1 MIKSLSQSLETTVVI
16 GIALVFFY
24 IVCFSCLKEV
34 NSLLYEI
41 LSLLFGCKLILIN
54 TIFYE
59 LIGQSFIHWI

>member
-1 MIKSLSQSLETTVVI
+1 MIKSLSQSLETTVLI
-16 GIALVFFY
+16 GITLVLFY